1 MGVQGQLADSV
12 TYLKISAKIIQ
23 FECNLYLSKEYML
36 TVTIPGV
43 VWKSYFN
50 CSRK

>member
-23 FECNLYLSKEYML
+23 FECNLYLSKEY
-36 TVTIPGV
+36 VN
-43 VWKSYFN
+43 SYNTRSSMEIIF
-50 CSRK
+50 